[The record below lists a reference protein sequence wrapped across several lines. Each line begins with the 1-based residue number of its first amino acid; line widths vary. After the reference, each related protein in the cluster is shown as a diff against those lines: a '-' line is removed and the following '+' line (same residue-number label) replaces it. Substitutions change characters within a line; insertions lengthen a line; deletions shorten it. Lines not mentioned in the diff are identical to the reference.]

1 MEELLECSMNGMIPS
16 LPVSS
21 YYDLLQQLGI
31 TQISEEKWVEL
42 VMKKDSFTS
51 LETLLTNLNLSQI
64 TCYGFRMILM
74 EWMQLCE
81 YQPHEQIL
89 HIVITRLFNF
99 LKNTDGFVN
108 VLFCVLFDIIYR
120 YMIL

>member
-31 TQISEEKWVEL
+31 TQVSEEKWVEL

-74 EWMQLCE
+74 EWMHIFD
-81 YQPHEQIL
+81 YQPHEQVL

-108 VLFCVLFDIIYR
+108 VLVYFSLI
-120 YMIL
+120 

>member
-31 TQISEEKWVEL
+31 TQVSEEKWVEY
-42 VMKKDSFTS
+42 VMKKETFTS
-51 LETLLTNLNLSQI
+51 LEDLLTNLNISQI
-64 TCYGFRMILM
+64 TCYSFRMILM
-74 EWMQLCE
+74 KWMHICD
-81 YQPHEQIL
+81 YQPHEQVL

-108 VLFCVLFDIIYR
+108 VLVYFSLI
-120 YMIL
+120 